1 MIYVASLIGI
11 LLFRQNRLLKN
22 LKFILVL
29 FIIIIIAAG
38 HITLN
43 AQITTVFSDNFNRA
57 SLTPGGTPSMTYS
70 TVVTAGD
77 GGASINGS
85 NFLQITNDNSG
96 AANALGMTFI
106 TGPLST
112 YASPFINTL
121 TSNDGVI
128 EWTFNMRYG
137 RTTAP
142 SGFDGGNYGIAAVLA
157 ASSSDLTTANG
168 YAIVYGGTE
177 TTKRYKLVSFKN
189 GLDINSNI
197 TDIISNTS
205 SAPANFNNYVSLRV
219 RYNPSTHEWYVY
231 LRDNGYFR

>member
-22 LKFILVL
+22 FKFILVL
-29 FIIIIIAAG
+29 FILIIIAAG

-121 TSNDGVI
+121 ASNDGVI

-142 SGFDGGNYGIAAVLA
+142 SGFDGGNYGRTIKLIEKDWAQGYNEIWIDRRDIKATGVLYYSFEGGSFT
-157 ASSSDLTTANG
+157 ASKKMVIL
-168 YAIVYGGTE
+168 E
-177 TTKRYKLVSFKN
+177 
-189 GLDINSNI
+189 
-197 TDIISNTS
+197 
-205 SAPANFNNYVSLRV
+205 
-219 RYNPSTHEWYVY
+219 
-231 LRDNGYFR
+231 